1 MIFDLATVYEELS
14 QKPWL
19 DLQDDA
25 YSYHFD
31 PEQHI
36 MFAVSREKHLVL
48 ELKMR
53 KVVNGHVHPL
63 MSSIAR
69 TKISSKKSPAE

>member
-25 YSYHFD
+25 YSYHYD
-31 PEQHI
+31 PEQNT

-48 ELKMR
+48 ELKVR

-63 MSSIAR
+63 LSSIAQ
-69 TKISSKKSPAE
+69 TKIGGQRK